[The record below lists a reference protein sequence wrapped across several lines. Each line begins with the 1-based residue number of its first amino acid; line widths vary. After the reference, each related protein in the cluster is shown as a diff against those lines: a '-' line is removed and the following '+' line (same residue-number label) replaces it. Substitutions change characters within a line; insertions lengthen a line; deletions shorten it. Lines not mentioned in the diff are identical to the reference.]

1 MYPFKTLVVSREG
14 SGIWIILDSSD
25 MKAHLIKVSAPI
37 TMAQIWTALIA
48 ILLLKYMMF
57 RSQFGWSLSN
67 LIAML
72 RYNLFTYRN
81 LWEWIDSP
89 YEVPPLVPSGEQV
102 LST

>member
-1 MYPFKTLVVSREG
+1 M
-14 SGIWIILDSSD
+14 I
-25 MKAHLIKVSAPI
+25 
-37 TMAQIWTALIA
+37 QIWTALIT

-89 YEVPPLVPSGEQV
+89 YEAATYHTVRRTACIGVLVWWTAKEHIRNHRESN
-102 LST
+102 LILK